1 MKKIVVLLLGLFFV
15 SGCSNVVSEEKWE
28 KLDLGMS
35 IEDVEKEVGKPLNT
49 ETDNGIISEQVYSD
63 YKKMYEMNSI
73 IKNSDLEERMNQLNM
88 IYTSSKSDEVVK
100 QYTYKVE
107 TGDKSREAEM
117 YFVNGVLRYINRAN
131 E

>member
-1 MKKIVVLLLGLFFV
+1 MKKIIVLFLGLFLV
-15 SGCSNVVSEEKWE
+15 SGCSNVVSQEKWE

-73 IKNSDLEERMNQLNM
+73 IKNSDLEERMNQLDM

-107 TGDKSREAEM
+107 TSDKSREAEM

>member
-1 MKKIVVLLLGLFFV
+1 MKKIVVLLLALFFV

-63 YKKMYEMNSI
+63 YKNSI
-73 IKNSDLEERMNQLNM
+73 IKNSDLEERLNQLNM

-107 TGDKSREAEM
+107 TSDKSREAEM